1 VWVGRKTGTGCG
13 EYNNVCQYTGIEYP
27 KGADSLPPVVFQRLQ
42 DYRTL
47 SGNQIRGGGGVK
59 YMCGLL

>member
-47 SGNQIRGGGGVK
+47 SGNQIKGGG
-59 YMCGLL
+59 